1 MSNNNRDILRD
12 YFNQMELDK
21 VSDGFTLRVMNK
33 IQCETQ
39 QSKETDQRL
48 LKLTIFAITLIS
60 LLPIII
66 FVNIFDKEIISFA
79 HYITQKIALTIS
91 TIDVKTMVHSV
102 IIGFGLSLS
111 LIFFFSK
118 LITIGIR
125 KSCIE

>member
-1 MSNNNRDILRD
+1 MNNDNRDILRD
-12 YFNQMELDK
+12 YFNQMKLDK

-79 HYITQKIALTIS
+79 HYITQIIAFTIS
-91 TIDVKTMVHSV
+91 TIDVKTMVHSI
-102 IIGFGLSLS
+102 IIGLGLSLS

>member
-1 MSNNNRDILRD
+1 MSNDNRDILRD

-33 IQCETQ
+33 IQCKTQ

-66 FVNIFDKEIISFA
+66 FVNIFL
-79 HYITQKIALTIS
+79 Y
-91 TIDVKTMVHSV
+91 V
-102 IIGFGLSLS
+102 
-111 LIFFFSK
+111 
-118 LITIGIR
+118 
-125 KSCIE
+125 